1 MNNKESVDEAN
12 GSECFQK
19 PLYWLTDCVKT
30 GHLLRTTTSAPCAD
44 FFAPQWE
51 ILGLITGW
59 GRAFLSFCGVCMFV
73 WVPSNQSKDM
83 QIR

>member
-1 MNNKESVDEAN
+1 MNNKE
-12 GSECFQK
+12 
-19 PLYWLTDCVKT
+19 LLTYSAHCY
-30 GHLLRTTTSAPCAD
+30 LQQLPAPCAD

-51 ILGLITGW
+51 VLGLITGW